1 MDELTVTGVLYGGS
15 EDGEVSLN
23 DLLVQKSFSV
33 NVSQQTIEEKPKYPD
48 TVVSYT
54 SIAAKLGDKIN
65 LFYVSAD
72 SPASIWCQ
80 LSDSEAE
87 LLELMEKLGAFY
99 GSLDENECAVEEPVV
114 GAAVCAQFTED
125 DSWYRTEI
133 LETSPSIMVRF
144 VDYGNSEELP
154 RSRVKRLTEDFAVL
168 PKQAISFAL
177 SGVSSQSLQDWSD
190 EKKFAMDEL
199 CSEKCYVGE
208 ILETTDT
215 AILVSLQ
222 DQESHAMLLDELC
235 QANLVIKKSEV
246 DSAPDSDGLVH
257 SEVPAEEQPVDDT
270 TTSEEQPVDDTTTS
284 EEQPVDDTTTSA
296 EQAVDDTPTSE
307 VQPVDDTS
315 EVQAVDDTPTS
326 EEQPKDDTPTSE
338 EQPVDD
344 TPTLEVQSEDDTPT
358 FEEQPVDDTPT
369 SEEQPKDDTPT
380 SEEQSV
386 DDTTTSEEQ
395 PKDDTPTSAEQPKDD
410 TPTSEVLPVDD
421 TPTSAEQPVDD
432 TQTSEEQP
440 VDDDTSTSEEQPIDD
455 TTTSEEQVVDDTAT
469 SEEQAVYDTSTSN
482 EQAMQDASTLEA
494 QPVDDTPVLE
504 EQAIDVTSD
513 LVEALPDERPSV
525 VAQTGDVVPN
535 TNTRINEA
543 ENVTR
548 TASPGDSEELNDAT
562 AICHAIERVLAE
574 IDSREEDRSAT
585 PETSDT
591 ELAAALGIDNVQAEE
606 GTKLCNEEA
615 VATTPSEEAPSDEVK
630 TM

>member
-1 MDELTVTGVLYGGS
+1 VDELTVTGVLYGGS

-23 DLLVQKSFSV
+23 DVLVQKSFAV
-33 NVSQQTIEEKPKYPD
+33 NVSQQTIEEKPKCTD

-54 SIAAKLGDKIN
+54 STAAKLGDKIN
-65 LFYVSAD
+65 LFCVSAD

-80 LSDSEAE
+80 LSDFEAE

-99 GSLDENECAVEEPVV
+99 GSLDENECAVEEPVI

-125 DSWYRTEI
+125 DSWYRAEI

-190 EKKFAMDEL
+190 EKKFTMDEL

-246 DSAPDSDGLVH
+246 DSAPDSNGLVH

-270 TTSEEQPVDDTTTS
+270 TNSEEQPVDDTTTS
-284 EEQPVDDTTTSA
+284 EEQPDDDTKTSA

-358 FEEQPVDDTPT
+358 FEEQPVDDT
-369 SEEQPKDDTPT
+369 
-380 SEEQSV
+380 
-386 DDTTTSEEQ
+386 TTSEEQ

-410 TPTSEVLPVDD
+410 TPTSEVQSVDD

-482 EQAMQDASTLEA
+482 EQAIDDTSTLEA
-494 QPVDDTPVLE
+494 QPVHDTPVLE

-574 IDSREEDRSAT
+574 IDSREDDRSAT

>member
-1 MDELTVTGVLYGGS
+1 VDELTVTGVLYGGS

-23 DLLVQKSFSV
+23 DVLVQKSFAV
-33 NVSQQTIEEKPKYPD
+33 NVSQQTIEEKPKCTD

-54 SIAAKLGDKIN
+54 STAAKLGDKIN
-65 LFYVSAD
+65 LFCVSAD

-80 LSDSEAE
+80 LSDFEAE

-99 GSLDENECAVEEPVV
+99 GSLDENECAVEEPVI

-125 DSWYRTEI
+125 DSWYRAEI

-190 EKKFAMDEL
+190 EKKFTMDEL

-246 DSAPDSDGLVH
+246 DSAPDSNGLVH

-270 TTSEEQPVDDTTTS
+270 TNSEEQPVDDTTTS
-284 EEQPVDDTTTSA
+284 EEQPDDDTKTSA

-344 TPTLEVQSEDDTPT
+344 TPTLEVQ
-358 FEEQPVDDTPT
+358 
-369 SEEQPKDDTPT
+369 
-380 SEEQSV
+380 
-386 DDTTTSEEQ
+386 
-395 PKDDTPTSAEQPKDD
+395 PKDD
-410 TPTSEVLPVDD
+410 TPTSEVQPVDD
-421 TPTSAEQPVDD
+421 TPISAEQPVDD
-432 TQTSEEQP
+432 TQTSEEQA
-440 VDDDTSTSEEQPIDD
+440 VDEDTSTSEEQLIDD

-482 EQAMQDASTLEA
+482 EQAIDDTSTLEA

-548 TASPGDSEELNDAT
+548 TASPGDSEEDLNDAT
-562 AICHAIERVLAE
+562 AVCHAIERVLAE
-574 IDSREEDRSAT
+574 IDSREGDRNAT

-591 ELAAALGIDNVQAEE
+591 ELAAALGIENVQAEE